1 MLITR
6 RKGFMMPQ
14 LLQSPEVNLI
24 DNYPHVENLITEE
37 DEVNLPEDDDYGFY
51 IPDPENFITEDDE
64 PMDNWG
70 SEKQQRFLSNIIY
83 DEWINKKFVAGT
95 NIGIYYQDKS
105 PAIVP
110 DLLISLDVQIPV
122 NFWKKKNRCYM
133 IWQFGKTP
141 ELAIKIVSNKI
152 GEELGEKMRIY
163 QDMKVLYYVVFDP
176 QQKLSDDI
184 LRIYELRG
192 RRYVQTNDNWL
203 AELELGLTLWTG
215 EFEGLT
221 TTWLRWC
228 DRSGNLILS
237 PLEKVLLE
245 RQKANEAQQRADL
258 AEQKVNEAQQRAD
271 LAEQRAKILA
281 EKLRELGIDPDS

>member
-1 MLITR
+1 MI
-6 RKGFMMPQ
+6 PQ

-37 DEVNLPEDDDYGFY
+37 DEVNLPQDDDYDFY

-70 SEKQQRFLSNIIY
+70 SEKQQRFLSSIIY
-83 DEWINKKFVAGT
+83 GEWSNKKFLVGT

-110 DLLISLDVQIPV
+110 DLFISLDVEVPV
-122 NFWKKKNRCYM
+122 NLWEKKNRSYM
-133 IWQFGKTP
+133 MWRFGKSP
-141 ELAIKIVSNKI
+141 ELVIEIVSNTV
-152 GEELGEKMRIY
+152 GEELGEKMRLY

-176 QQKLSDDI
+176 QQKLSDEI

-203 AELELGLTLWTG
+203 SELELGVTLWTG
-215 EFEGLT
+215 EFEGANL
-221 TTWLRWC
+221 TWLRWC

-237 PLEKVLLE
+237 PLEKALLE
-245 RQKANEAQQRADL
+245 RQKADLAQQKANEAQQRADL
-258 AEQKVNEAQQRAD
+258 AQQRAD
-271 LAEQRAKILA
+271 LAEERAKILA